1 MSEIRISYDPEAI
14 KQVTGLNGLKGKNLV
29 ANEVY
34 AHEDWLDDAQCGANS
49 TDHEIS
55 GTEFLN
61 FAKHIDTDGDN
72 KITDTE
78 IEQWRAS
85 NKSVG
90 NTAHKGFS
98 DEEVMELFDLVITQA
113 NEKTGKSS
121 GKIYTGSTESAGN
134 SVFDFNSS
142 GGVGNRRTLP
152 AKNYD
157 AWADSIDTSRIVY
170 DDATSSSVKNSYT
183 VARAIDTEEAK
194 SKNVEYDSAALSSAS
209 DDVVD
214 STLKQLRGTNFV
226 VQNIY
231 AHEEWLDGNKYDGKA
246 TNKNVDLK
254 ISGEELASF
263 ASHIDQNNDGRIT
276 YDEFKQWRED
286 NISAGNTAHAN
297 FTYEQVQEI
306 FNSVNKRIK

>member
-1 MSEIRISYDPEAI
+1 MSEIRISYDPEVI

-29 ANEVY
+29 ANEIY
-34 AHEDWLDDAQCGANS
+34 AHEDWLDDSQTGSNV

-55 GTEFLN
+55 GAEFLN

-90 NTAHKGFS
+90 NTAHRGFS

-113 NEKTGKSS
+113 NEKTGKNAGLIYPDGDNSASKTSIFDIDSS
-121 GKIYTGSTESAGN
+121 EGN
-134 SVFDFNSS
+134 
-142 GGVGNRRTLP
+142 GYRRTLP

-157 AWADSIDTSRIVY
+157 AWADSIDTSRVT
-170 DDATSSSVKNSYT
+170 DDGSSSSKQSGYSIE
-183 VARAIDTEEAK
+183 RASDTEEAK
-194 SKNVEYDSAALSSAS
+194 SKEVEYDTIALSSAGE
-209 DDVVD
+209 DDVD
-214 STLKQLRGTNFV
+214 KTLKQMRGTNFV

-231 AHEEWLDGNKYDGKA
+231 AHEEWLDDNKYDGKA
-246 TNKNVDLK
+246 TNKNVNQK
-254 ISGEELASF
+254 ISGKELASF
-263 ASHIDQNNDGRIT
+263 ANHIDQNNDGTIT
-276 YDEFKQWRED
+276 YDEFKKWRED

-306 FNSVNKRIK
+306 FNAVNKNLK